1 MPDTPNKMIARAF
14 LDALSAGDVEAMSG
28 IISKD
33 IEAVATGTSVLS
45 ANRKYDDVMEAV
57 AGLKQATK
65 SGIAVE
71 IVSLTEE
78 DGRVVCEWKG
88 SSELVTGAPYNNEY
102 VFIFHIEDGKVRRM
116 TEYMDTKLA
125 DEVMGPML
133 AG

>member
-1 MPDTPNKMIARAF
+1 MSESANKQIARAF
-14 LDALSAGDVEAMSG
+14 MNALSTGDVEAMSG
-28 IISKD
+28 IISQD

-45 ANRKYDDVMEAV
+45 ANRNYDAVLEAV

-65 SGIAVE
+65 DGIAIE
-71 IVSLTEE
+71 ILSLTEE

-88 SSELVTGAPYNNEY
+88 SSELVTGTPYNNEY
-102 VFIFHIEDGKVRRM
+102 VFIFQIEDGKVRRM

-125 DEVMGPML
+125 DEVMGPIL